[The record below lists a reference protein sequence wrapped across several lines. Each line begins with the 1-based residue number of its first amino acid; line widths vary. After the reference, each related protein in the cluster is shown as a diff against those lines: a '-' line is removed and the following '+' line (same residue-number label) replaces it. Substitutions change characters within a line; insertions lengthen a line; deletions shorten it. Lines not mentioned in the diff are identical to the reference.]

1 MMKYYYCKKN
11 KIKLMILLKKKSNI
25 FNILSNSIFTF
36 LNYKLNR
43 IIGEEIDKVWKKTST
58 ENNKLKQLLFEIKTK
73 PNYI

>member
-1 MMKYYYCKKN
+1 
-11 KIKLMILLKKKSNI
+11 MILLKKKSNI